1 MMMKMSTREKSLV
14 LEVESTFHWSQIEES
29 IVQAEIGIFLYS
41 KLMHILLVT
50 TQRQQF

>member
-14 LEVESTFHWSQIEES
+14 FEVESTFHWSQIEES
-29 IVQAEIGIFLYS
+29 ILQAEIGIFLYP

-50 TQRQQF
+50 TKSQQF

>member
-14 LEVESTFHWSQIEES
+14 IEVESTFHWFQIEES
-29 IVQAEIGIFLYS
+29 IVQAEMGIFIYP

-50 TQRQQF
+50 TQSQQF